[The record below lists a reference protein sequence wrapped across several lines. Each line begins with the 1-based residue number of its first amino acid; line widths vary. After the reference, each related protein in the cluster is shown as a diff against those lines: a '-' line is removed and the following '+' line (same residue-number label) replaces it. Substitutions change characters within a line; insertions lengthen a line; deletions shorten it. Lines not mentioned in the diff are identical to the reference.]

1 MRLVYNND
9 QDLAM
14 TRRLFASATLI
25 SPLAALLHAQGK
37 KKSFT
42 FHGKV
47 QSMDAASK
55 SMTVDGAKVEG
66 WMDAMTMKYEV
77 DNADV
82 LKTAKVGDTI
92 EATVYDGD
100 YKLYKVHV
108 VKPDQ
113 KK

>member
-1 MRLVYNND
+1 MNK
-9 QDLAM
+9 QGT
-14 TRRLFASATLI
+14 TRRTFTSATMLA
-25 SPLAALLHAQGK
+25 PLAALLNAQGA

-47 QSMDAASK
+47 ESIDAASK
-55 SMTVDGAKVEG
+55 SMTVDGDKVEG
-66 WMDAMTMKYEV
+66 WMDAMSMKYTV

-82 LKTAKVGDTI
+82 FKTVKVGDMI

-100 YKLYKVHV
+100 YKLYKVRV
-108 VKPDQ
+108 IKPGA

>member
-1 MRLVYNND
+1 MLG
-9 QDLAM
+9 
-14 TRRLFASATLI
+14 
-25 SPLAALLHAQGK
+25 PLAALLHAQGA

-47 QSMDAASK
+47 ESIDAPSK
-55 SMTVDGAKVEG
+55 SMTVDGDKVEG
-66 WMDAMTMKYEV
+66 WMDAMSMKYTV

-82 LKTAKVGDTI
+82 FKTLKVGDTI

-108 VKPDQ
+108 IKPAP

>member
-1 MRLVYNND
+1 
-9 QDLAM
+9 M
-14 TRRLFASATLI
+14 TRRLFASATLVA
-25 SPLAALLHAQGK
+25 PFAALLHAQGK

-82 LKTAKVGDTI
+82 FKNAKVGDAI
-92 EATVYDGD
+92 EATVYEGD
-100 YKLYKVHV
+100 YKLYHV
-108 VKPDQ
+108 RVIKTDQ

>member
-1 MRLVYNND
+1 MNK
-9 QDLAM
+9 QGT
-14 TRRLFASATLI
+14 TRRTFTSAAMLA
-25 SPLAALLHAQGK
+25 PLAALLHAQGA

-47 QSMDAASK
+47 ESIDPLSK
-55 SMTVDGAKVEG
+55 SMTVDGDKVEG
-66 WMDAMTMKYEV
+66 WMDAMSMKYQV

-82 LKTAKVGDTI
+82 FKAVKVGDTI

-108 VKPDQ
+108 VKPAA

>member
-1 MRLVYNND
+1 MIRRTFMSA
-9 QDLAM
+9 AM
-14 TRRLFASATLI
+14 LG
-25 SPLAALLHAQGK
+25 PLAALLHAQGT

-47 QSMDAASK
+47 ESIDASSK
-55 SMTVDGAKVEG
+55 SMTVDGDKVDG
-66 WMDAMTMKYEV
+66 WMEAMSMKYAV

-82 LKTAKVGDTI
+82 FKTVRVGDTI

-108 VKPDQ
+108 VKRAA

>member
-1 MRLVYNND
+1 MDRRTFTSA
-9 QDLAM
+9 AM
-14 TRRLFASATLI
+14 LG
-25 SPLAALLHAQGK
+25 PLAGLLHAQGA

-47 QSMDAASK
+47 ESIDAPSK
-55 SMTVDGAKVEG
+55 SMTVNGEKVEG
-66 WMDAMTMKYEV
+66 WMDAMSMKYQV

-82 LKTAKVGDTI
+82 FKTVKVGDSI

-108 VKPDQ
+108 VTAAAKN
-113 KK
+113 

>member
-1 MRLVYNND
+1 MD
-9 QDLAM
+9 KQGT
-14 TRRLFASATLI
+14 TRRTFTSAAMLG
-25 SPLAALLHAQGK
+25 PLAALLHAQVA
-37 KKSFT
+37 KKSFM

-47 QSMDAASK
+47 ESIDAASK
-55 SMTVDGAKVEG
+55 SITVDGDKVEG
-66 WMDAMTMKYEV
+66 WMEAMSMKYQV

-82 LKTAKVGDTI
+82 IKTVKVGDTI

-108 VKPDQ
+108 VKPAV

>member
-1 MRLVYNND
+1 MLGPV
-9 QDLAM
+9 
-14 TRRLFASATLI
+14 
-25 SPLAALLHAQGK
+25 AALLHAQGA

-47 QSMDAASK
+47 ESVDAASK
-55 SMTVDGAKVEG
+55 SMTVDGDKVEG
-66 WMDAMTMKYEV
+66 WMDAMSMKYQV

-82 LKTAKVGDTI
+82 FKAVKVGDMI

-100 YKLYKVHV
+100 YKLYKVRV
-108 VKPDQ
+108 IKPAT

>member
-1 MRLVYNND
+1 MNK
-9 QDLAM
+9 QGT
-14 TRRLFASATLI
+14 TRRTFASAAVL
-25 SPLAALLHAQGK
+25 SPLAALLHAQVA

-47 QSMDAASK
+47 ESIDASSK
-55 SMTVDGAKVEG
+55 SMTVDGDKVDG
-66 WMDAMTMKYEV
+66 WMEAMSMKYAV

-82 LKTAKVGDTI
+82 FKTVKVGDTI

-108 VKPDQ
+108 IKPAP

>member
-1 MRLVYNND
+1 MLG
-9 QDLAM
+9 
-14 TRRLFASATLI
+14 
-25 SPLAALLHAQGK
+25 PLAALLHAQGA

-47 QSMDAASK
+47 ESIDAPSK
-55 SMTVDGAKVEG
+55 SMTVDGDKVEG
-66 WMDAMTMKYEV
+66 WMEAMSMKYTV

-82 LKTAKVGDTI
+82 FKTVKVGDTI
-92 EATVYDGD
+92 EATVFDGD

-108 VKPDQ
+108 VKAAA

>member
-1 MRLVYNND
+1 MNK
-9 QDLAM
+9 QGI
-14 TRRLFASATLI
+14 TRRIFTSAATLA
-25 SPLAALLHAQGK
+25 PLAALLHAQGA

-47 QSMDAASK
+47 ESIDAPSK
-55 SMTVDGAKVEG
+55 SMTVDGDKVEG
-66 WMDAMTMKYEV
+66 WMEAMSMKYQV

-82 LKTAKVGDTI
+82 FKTVKVGDSI

-108 VKPDQ
+108 VKPGA

>member
-1 MRLVYNND
+1 
-9 QDLAM
+9 M
-14 TRRLFASATLI
+14 TRRIFASGAMLA
-25 SPLAALLHAQGK
+25 PLAALLHAQGS

-42 FHGKV
+42 FRGKV
-47 QSMDAASK
+47 ESIDVPSK
-55 SMTVDGAKVEG
+55 SMTINGDKVDG
-66 WMDAMTMKYEV
+66 WMEAMSMKYQV

-82 LKTAKVGDTI
+82 FKTAKVGDMI

-108 VKPDQ
+108 VGSGQ

>member
-1 MRLVYNND
+1 MNK
-9 QDLAM
+9 QGT
-14 TRRLFASATLI
+14 TRRAFASAAMLA
-25 SPLAALLHAQGK
+25 PVAALLHAQGA

-47 QSMDAASK
+47 ESIDAASK
-55 SMTVDGAKVEG
+55 NMTVNGDKVEG
-66 WMDAMTMKYEV
+66 WMDAMSMKYAV

-82 LKTAKVGDTI
+82 FKSVKVGDTI

-108 VKPDQ
+108 IKSGAKQ
-113 KK
+113 